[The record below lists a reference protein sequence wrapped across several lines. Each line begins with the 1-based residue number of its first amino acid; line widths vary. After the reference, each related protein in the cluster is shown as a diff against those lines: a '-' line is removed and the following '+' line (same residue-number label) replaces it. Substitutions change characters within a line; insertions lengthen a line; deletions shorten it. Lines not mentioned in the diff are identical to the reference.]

1 MKNTTSEIK
10 KILEGINSRFS
21 EAEDQISDLEH
32 KVTENTESE
41 KLKEKGIFKNDERL
55 LG

>member
-1 MKNTTSEIK
+1 MRNTISEIK
-10 KILEGINSRFS
+10 NTGKGINSRFS